1 MKDSSY
7 YSNKTQTEINNYVE
21 KNYQKVMSKIEKS
34 IEDNSSDRFEC
45 DLDISHLFSGYYD
58 GYSIKCEAVLNLV
71 QKVLE
76 SKGFKVN
83 RSQKDTSYDFDGC
96 NSTFILN
103 IKW

>member
-34 IEDNSSDRFEC
+34 IEYNSNESFEC
-45 DLDISHLFSGYYD
+45 DLDISDLFSGYYD
-58 GYSIKCEAVLNLV
+58 SSSIKCAAVLNLV
-71 QKVLE
+71 QKELE

-83 RSQKDTSYDFDGC
+83 IRKKETDYYDCDHSFSYV
-96 NSTFILN
+96 LN